1 MPRFKLTV
9 AYDGTAF
16 HGWQRQTT
24 AEGITLRTV
33 QGTLQEAVRDV
44 LRLPGIE
51 VVGASRTD
59 AGVHA
64 IGQVAA
70 FTAETTIPVEKLPAA
85 LTSRL
90 PDDVQVREAS
100 IVHDD
105 FDPISDAVAKCYR
118 FTIAH
123 GTARRGAE
131 TGRGP
136 FQLPPLFDRHFVHF
150 TYHALDIE
158 RMDRAAQLLIG
169 EHDFSAFAQVHHGR
183 VSAVRTIFDCRVSA
197 ISTDRCAIDATGSG
211 FLYNMV
217 RIIAGTLV
225 EVGLG
230 RMQVE
235 DVAAALASRDRRAA
249 GPTLPPQGLCLQWVR
264 YPDDIATPPPDGAI
278 VPENP

>member
-24 AEGITLRTV
+24 ASGIPLRTV
-33 QGTLQEAVRDV
+33 QGVLQESAREV
-44 LRLPGIE
+44 LRQPDVD

-64 IGQVAA
+64 LGQVAA
-70 FTAETTIPVEKLPAA
+70 FSAVTTIPVEKLPAA

-90 PDDVQVREAS
+90 PEDVQVRDAS

-105 FDPISDAVAKCYR
+105 FDPIRDAIAKSYR

-123 GTARRGAE
+123 GSARRGEHA
-131 TGRGP
+131 GRGP
-136 FQLPPLFDRHFVHF
+136 YQLPPLFDRHFVHF
-150 TYHALDIE
+150 TFHELDVDA
-158 RMDRAAQLLIG
+158 MHRAAGALVG
-169 EHDFSAFAQVHHGR
+169 EHDFSSFAQIHHGR
-183 VSAVRTIFDCRVSA
+183 TSAIRTIFDCNVSA
-197 ISTDRCAIDATGSG
+197 FTVDRIAIEVTGSG

-225 EVGLG
+225 DVGLG
-230 RMQVE
+230 RKQAS
-235 DVAAALASRDRRAA
+235 DVPGILAARDRRAA

-264 YPDDIATPPPDGAI
+264 YPDRIATSRN
-278 VPENP
+278 ENDAEE